1 MKKLIFVFFLLLNGI
16 VLGQLK
22 LIQATK
28 QSWTGV
34 MQGYYGAYYNAQ
46 FKYKAKDSI
55 TFDSLYLNDMSYA
68 VMQSNT
74 DMGQPHWYKTKENN
88 KKVIKFFFKESSY
101 PCTIPDFGA
110 DKNQAKA
117 EEKPV
122 RTFKGEALLIYH
134 LNGKKKKL
142 LITKFSA
149 LEAINYP

>member
-1 MKKLIFVFFLLLNGI
+1 MKKLIFVFFLLLNGV

-28 QSWTGV
+28 QPWAGG

-46 FKYKAKDSI
+46 FKFKAKDSI
-55 TFDSLYLNDMSYA
+55 TIDSLYLNGMVYS
-68 VMQSNT
+68 VLQSNS

-88 KKVIKFFFKESSY
+88 KKVIKFFFKESFF

-110 DKNQAKA
+110 DNNQAKA

-134 LNGKKKKL
+134 VNGKKKKL
-142 LITKFSA
+142 VITKFSV
-149 LEAINYP
+149 LEGINYP